1 MPFRT
6 RAAWQACF
14 LGDSMPIRF
23 LRLLPALVF
32 IVLLACCSGGSKD
45 PSPAEKLQ
53 ASVDANWIQYKE
65 AHGLPGGGMAV
76 YLETPSGN
84 YFASSGMMAEVDQ
97 NTRFRILSNTKT
109 FTAAA
114 IMLLNQQGK
123 LNIEDYIVSNIPS
136 QAVPYV
142 PDTAQY
148 SIPNKATITMR
159 QLLSHT
165 AGVFDATNDAIPS
178 SVACSYAGIEDY
190 TKYILATDSN
200 HLFSPGEFVGVDAA
214 CNLSYGIPGGVYHYS
229 NTGYSILATIIERV
243 SGLPYDQFVM
253 QNLITPNGLTSTSV
267 PVLPADQMIPP
278 PFNPGYQYYQRIFTD
293 VTQSNMSAQIA
304 EGNINSTP
312 ADLARWVRRLIRGE
326 AGLNSTSVQ
335 AMKTVTPPSKS
346 YGLGIVNMG
355 SLGFG
360 HNGAGNGYVSNM
372 AYDPAADVTTIV
384 YCNVEDYANVPS
396 GQLPLLVNASK
407 DARAAVG
414 Y

>member
-1 MPFRT
+1 MSF
-6 RAAWQACF
+6 
-14 LGDSMPIRF
+14 RF
-23 LRLLPALVF
+23 LRLFP
-32 IVLLACCSGGSKD
+32 VLIIGIFLICCSGGSE
-45 PSPAEKLQ
+45 PSPTEKLQ
-53 ASVDANWIQYKE
+53 ASVDANWIQYKVD
-65 AHGLPGGGMAV
+65 HGLPGGGMAV

-84 YFASSGMMAEVDQ
+84 YFASSSMMAGVDK

-114 IMLLNQQGK
+114 IMLLNQKGQ
-123 LNIEDYIVSNIPS
+123 LSIDDYIVSNIPGLGP
-136 QAVPYV
+136 AVPYV

-148 SIPNKATITMR
+148 SIPNKATITIR
-159 QLLSHT
+159 QLLAHR

-178 SVACSYAGIEDY
+178 SAACPYAGIEDY
-190 TKYILATDSN
+190 TKYILATDPN
-200 HLFSPGEFVGVDAA
+200 HLFSPGEFIGVDAA
-214 CNLSYGIPGGVYHYS
+214 CNLSYGIPGEVYHYS

-243 SGLPYDQFVM
+243 SGLPYDQFIM
-253 QNLITPNGLTSTSV
+253 QNLITPNGLDSTSV
-267 PVLPADQMIPP
+267 PVLPTDQMIPP
-278 PFNPGYQYYQRIFTD
+278 PFNPGYQYYQGIFTD
-293 VTQSNMSAQIA
+293 VTQSNMSAEIA
-304 EGNINSTP
+304 EGNIISTP

-335 AMKTVTPPSKS
+335 AMQTITPPSKS

-396 GQLPLLVNASK
+396 GQLPLLVKASK